1 MTLPMT
7 FSPKKFLP
15 HVLILAGFA
24 VVALLYFSPVLSG
37 KKLYQ
42 SDIVQYLGM
51 AKEQI
56 DFRADTGEEPY
67 WTDSAY
73 GGMPTYQLGA
83 KYPHN
88 YIKKLDLL
96 IRFLPRP
103 ADYLFLYFLG
113 FYIFLL
119 TLKVNWK
126 YAAVGSLAFGFS
138 TYLIVILGVG
148 HNSKAHAIAYMPL
161 VLSGIVLVF
170 RRYYLWGF
178 LVTAIALA
186 LEIVAN
192 HYQMTYYLMLLV
204 VVLGISYL
212 IDAYRNKQLPHYFK
226 SVAVLFGAVLI
237 AVGLNATNLMAT
249 KEYANFST
257 RSTSEITV
265 NPDGT
270 SKEQTSGLDKDYI
283 NLWSYGKAETL
294 NLFVARI
301 FGGSNDEPFD
311 NDSEIA
317 QFLKENQVPIT
328 RREEVFS
335 QFGLY
340 YWGDQPGVSGP
351 AYIGTVVIFLFILAL
366 FVVKGR
372 LKWWLVGGAVLTLLL
387 SYGKNLSWFTDLW
400 IDYVP
405 LYDKFR
411 AVTSIQVITELC
423 VPALGIAGLYTF
435 MTSSQP
441 EAERLKSLKKA
452 AGVALGILVL
462 LLLGTGMWDFTGAN
476 DQRFMEQL
484 GLDFVSALK
493 EDRKSLYI
501 RDVLK
506 NIVLITIAATVL
518 FFFVKQKVKEP
529 IVLIILAVLISGDL
543 IHIDRKYVNTENFV
557 SASVMDKPYDNLKNQ
572 ADTQILSDKGRF
584 RVYEERTGI
593 ASSRSSYFH
602 KSIGGY
608 HGAVPKRIQDI
619 ADYYLYKGKIGPL
632 NMLNVRYLIRETE
645 GGTYAQRNPGALG
658 NAWFPETVTIVPD
671 ANAELLGLEGVDFK
685 KEVIVHNSFKELL
698 SKTSFPK
705 DSTAT
710 ITLQKEQ
717 PNHLAYEFSG
727 ASERL
732 TVFSEA
738 YFQPGWNAYIDG
750 TLAPHFR
757 ANYMLRAML
766 IPSGTHTLEFKFE
779 PQVVKTGSSI
789 TLVSSILLLLLILG
803 GVYFSRKEF
812 TLHEAA

>member
-1 MTLPMT
+1 MTIS
-7 FSPKKFLP
+7 FKKFIP
-15 HVLILAGFA
+15 HIFVIIGFV

-37 KKLYQ
+37 KKMYQ

-83 KYPHN
+83 KYAHN
-88 YIKKLDLL
+88 YIKKFDLL

-103 ADYLFLYFLG
+103 ADYLFLYFIG

-126 YAAVGSLAFGFS
+126 YAAIGSLAFGFS
-138 TYLIVILGVG
+138 TYFIVILGVG
-148 HNSKAHAIAYMPL
+148 HNAKAHAIAYMPL

-204 VVLGISYL
+204 LVLGITYL
-212 IDAYRNKQLPHYFK
+212 IDAYRNKELPHYFK
-226 SVAVLFGAVLI
+226 SVAVLFGAVFI
-237 AVGLNATNLMAT
+237 AIGLNATNLLAT

-257 RSTSEITV
+257 RSSSEITV
-265 NPDGT
+265 NADGT
-270 SKEQTSGLDKDYI
+270 PKEKTTGLDKEYI

-311 NDSEIA
+311 NDSAIA
-317 QFLKENQVPIT
+317 QYLREQGVPLT
-328 RREEVFS
+328 QREEFYD
-335 QFGLY
+335 QLGLY

-351 AYIGTVVIFLFILAL
+351 AYIGAVVIFLFILAL
-366 FVVKGR
+366 FIVKGR
-372 LKWWLVGGAVLTLLL
+372 LKWWLVGGAVLSLLL

-405 LYDKFR
+405 LYNKFR

-423 VPALGIAGLYTF
+423 IPALGILGLYAF
-435 MTSSQP
+435 MTSSQS
-441 EAERLKSLKKA
+441 EEERLKTLKKA

-462 LLLGTGMWDFTGAN
+462 LVLGIGMWDFTAAN
-476 DQRFMEQL
+476 DQRYREAL

-493 EDRKSLYI
+493 DDRKSLYLT
-501 RDVLK
+501 DVIK
-506 NIVLITIAATVL
+506 NIVLIGIAAAAL
-518 FFFVKQKVKEP
+518 YLYLKKKAKEP

-557 SASVMDKPYDNLKNQ
+557 SARVMDNPYEGRKTP
-572 ADTQILSDKGRF
+572 ADTQILEDTGRF

-619 ADYYLYKGKIGPL
+619 ADYYLYQGKIGPL

-658 NAWFPETVTIVPD
+658 NAWFPEKIKEVPD
-671 ANAELLGLEGVDFK
+671 ANAELLSIDGLDFK
-685 KEVIVHNSFKELL
+685 KEAVVHTDFLNEIAKKEF
-698 SKTSFPK
+698 ST
-705 DSTAT
+705 DSTA
-710 ITLQKEQ
+710 IISLVKEQ
-717 PNHLAYEFSG
+717 PNHLTYEFSA

-738 YFQPGWNAYIDG
+738 YYQPGWNAYIDG
-750 TLAPHFR
+750 QSAGHFR
-757 ANYMLRAML
+757 TNYMLRGMI
-766 IPSGTHTLEFKFE
+766 IPSGTHTIDFKFE
-779 PQVVKTGSSI
+779 PTVVKKGSTI
-789 TLVSSILLLLLILG
+789 TLISSILLVLLLIG
-803 GVYFSRKEF
+803 GIVYSSKESNQN
-812 TLHEAA
+812 AQS

>member
-1 MTLPMT
+1 MP
-7 FSPKKFLP
+7 FSFRKFLP
-15 HVLILAGFA
+15 HLFIIAGFA
-24 VVALLYFSPVLSG
+24 IVALLYFSPVLSG

-56 DFRADTGEEPY
+56 DFREATGEEPY

-103 ADYLFLYFLG
+103 ADYLFLYFIG

-126 YAAVGSLAFGFS
+126 YAAIGSLAFGFS

-170 RRYYLWGF
+170 RRYYIWGF
-178 LVTAIALA
+178 ILTAVALG

-204 VVLGISYL
+204 VVMGLAYL
-212 IDAYRNKQLPHYFK
+212 IEAFKTKTLGHFFK
-226 SVAVLFGAVLI
+226 SVAILLGAVCI
-237 AVGLNATNLMAT
+237 AIGLNATNLMAT
-249 KEYANFST
+249 KEFVKFTT
-257 RSTSEITV
+257 RSGSEITV

-270 SKEQTSGLDKDYI
+270 PKEQTSGLDKEYI
-283 NLWSYGKAETL
+283 NMWSYGKAETL

-301 FGGSNDEPFD
+301 FGGSNDEPY
-311 NDSEIA
+311 NKKSEIA
-317 QFLKENQVPIT
+317 QYLKENQVPIT
-328 RREEVFS
+328 QREDVFG

-351 AYIGTVVIFLFILAL
+351 AYIGAVVIFLFILAL

-387 SYGKNLSWFTDLW
+387 SYGKNLSWFTDFW
-400 IDYVP
+400 ISYVP

-423 VPALGIAGLYTF
+423 VPALGIAGLYAF
-435 MTSSQP
+435 MTSKDA
-441 EAERLKSLKKA
+441 EATRIKGLQWA
-452 AGVALGILVL
+452 TGIALGILVL
-462 LLLGTGMWDFTGAN
+462 LLLGMGMWDFTGAN
-476 DQRFMEQL
+476 DQMFMEQL
-484 GLDFVSALK
+484 GLDFVSAIK
-493 EDRKSLYI
+493 EDRKSLYMT
-501 RDVLK
+501 DVLK
-506 NIVLITIAATVL
+506 NMALISMVALVLY
-518 FFFVKQKVKEP
+518 FFVKKKVKEP
-529 IVLIILAVLISGDL
+529 VVLVAIAVLIAGDL
-543 IHIDRKYVNTENFV
+543 IHIDRNYVNNDNFV
-557 SASVMDKPYDNLKNQ
+557 PARAMDKPYDNLKNQ
-572 ADTQILSDKGRF
+572 ADIQILSDQGRF
-584 RVYEERTGI
+584 RVYEERSGI
-593 ASSRSSYFH
+593 ASSRASYFH

-608 HGAVPKRIQDI
+608 PAAVPKRIQDI

-685 KEVIVHNSFKELL
+685 KEVIVHNSFKDLL
-698 SKTSFPK
+698 SKISFPK

-717 PNHLAYEFSG
+717 PNQLIYDFSSD
-727 ASERL
+727 SERL
-732 TVFSEA
+732 AVFSEA
-738 YFQPGWNAYIDG
+738 YFQPDWNAYIDG
-750 TLAPHFR
+750 KSAPHFR

-766 IPSGTHTLEFKFE
+766 IPAGTHTVAFKFE
-779 PQVVKTGSSI
+779 PKVVQTGSTV
-789 TLVSSILLLLLILG
+789 TLVSSLILLLLVLG
-803 GVYFSRKEF
+803 GIYYSRKEF
-812 TLHEAA
+812 TPNEAA

>member
-1 MTLPMT
+1 MS
-7 FSPKKFLP
+7 FSLRKFLP
-15 HVLILAGFA
+15 HIIVLLGFA

-56 DFRADTGEEPY
+56 DFRESTGEEPY

-119 TLKVNWK
+119 SLKVNWR
-126 YAAVGSLAFGFS
+126 YAAIGSLAFGFS

-170 RRYYLWGF
+170 RRYYIWGF
-178 LVTAIALA
+178 ILTAVALG

-204 VVLGISYL
+204 VILGIAYCV
-212 IDAYRNKQLPHYFK
+212 DAFRRKVLPDFFK
-226 SVAVLFGAVLI
+226 SVAILIGAVII
-237 AVGLNATNLMAT
+237 AVGLNATNLLAT

-270 SKEQTSGLDKDYI
+270 SKAQTSGLDKEYI
-283 NLWSYGKAETL
+283 NLWSYGKLETL
-294 NLFVARI
+294 NLFVARM
-301 FGGSNDEPFD
+301 FGGSNDEPYSK
-311 NDSEIA
+311 NSEIA
-317 QFLKENQVPIT
+317 QFLKENQVPLT
-328 RREEVFS
+328 QREEVFG

-351 AYIGTVVIFLFILAL
+351 AYIGAVVIFLFILAL

-372 LKWWLVGGAVLTLLL
+372 VKWWLVGGAILTVML

-400 IDYVP
+400 VDYVP

-411 AVTSIQVITELC
+411 AVTSVQVITELC
-423 VPALGIAGLYTF
+423 VPALGILGLYAF
-435 MTSSQP
+435 MTSK
-441 EAERLKSLKKA
+441 ETVEERLKYLKRA
-452 AGVALGILVL
+452 AGIALGLLVFL
-462 LLLGTGMWDFTGAN
+462 FLGMGMFDFTGAN
-476 DQRFMEQL
+476 DQLFMEQL
-484 GLDFVSALK
+484 GLDFVSAMK
-493 EDRKSLYI
+493 EDRKSLFTQDI
-501 RDVLK
+501 IK
-506 NIVLITIAATVL
+506 NIVLIAIAAAGL
-518 FFFVKQKVKEP
+518 WAFVKQKVKEP
-529 IVLIILAVLISGDL
+529 VVLIIFALLITGDL
-543 IHIDRKYVNTENFV
+543 IHIDRHYVNDDDFV
-557 SASVMDKPYDNLKNQ
+557 SARVMDNPYADRKNAADIEILK
-572 ADTQILSDKGRF
+572 DDGRF
-584 RVYEERTGI
+584 RVYEERSGI
-593 ASSRSSYFH
+593 SSSRSSYFH

-619 ADYYLYKGKIGPL
+619 ADYYLYQGKIGPL
-632 NMLNVRYLIRETE
+632 NMLNVRYLIRATE
-645 GGTYAQRNPGALG
+645 GGTYAQRNPGAIG
-658 NAWFPETVTIVPD
+658 NAWFPEKITLVPD
-671 ANAELLGLEGVDFK
+671 ANSELLGLDGLDFRKEVLVHTDFSEHITK
-685 KEVIVHNSFKELL
+685 KEFAR
-698 SKTSFPK
+698 
-705 DSTAT
+705 DSTAM
-710 ITLQKEQ
+710 ISLIAEQ
-717 PNHLAYEFSG
+717 PNHLSYEFT
-727 ASERL
+727 ADTERL

-738 YFQPGWNAYIDG
+738 YFEKGWNAYVDG
-750 TLAPHFR
+750 ELTPHFR
-757 ANYMLRAML
+757 TNYMLRAML
-766 IPSGTHTLEFKFE
+766 IPAGNHSVEFKFE
-779 PQVVKTGSSI
+779 PTVVKTGSSI
-789 TLVSSILLLLLILG
+789 TLVSSILLGLLLVG
-803 GVYFSRKEF
+803 GIVYSRKDL
-812 TLHEAA
+812 THNDQA

>member
-1 MTLPMT
+1 MT
-7 FSPKKFLP
+7 FSPRKFIP
-15 HVLILAGFA
+15 HILILAGFA
-24 VVALLYFSPVLSG
+24 IVALLYFSPVLSG

-56 DFRADTGEEPY
+56 DFREATGEEPY

-119 TLKVNWK
+119 TLKINWK
-126 YAAVGSLAFGFS
+126 YAGIGALAFGFS

-148 HNSKAHAIAYMPL
+148 HNAKAHAIAYMPL

-178 LVTAIALA
+178 ILTAVALA

-204 VVLGISYL
+204 LVLGIAYL
-212 IDAYRNKQLPHYFK
+212 IEAFKTKTLPVFFK
-226 SVAVLFGAVLI
+226 SVAVLLGAVLI
-237 AVGLNATNLMAT
+237 AVGLNATNLLAT

-257 RSTSEITV
+257 RSTSQITV
-265 NPDGT
+265 TPDGLP
-270 SKEQTSGLDKDYI
+270 KEQTSGLDKEYI
-283 NLWSYGKAETL
+283 NMWSYGKAETL

-301 FGGSNDEPFD
+301 FGGSNDEPYD
-311 NDSEIA
+311 KNSAMA

-328 RREEVFS
+328 QREEVFG

-351 AYIGTVVIFLFILAL
+351 AYIGAVVIFLFILAL

-387 SYGKNLSWFTDLW
+387 SYGKNLSWFTDFW
-400 IDYVP
+400 INYVP

-423 VPALGIAGLYTF
+423 VPALGIAGLYAF
-435 MTSSQP
+435 MTSNEKD
-441 EAERLKSLKKA
+441 EARLKSLKWA
-452 AGVALGILVL
+452 TGVALGILVL
-462 LLLGTGMWDFTGAN
+462 LLVSAGMWDFAGAN
-476 DQRFMEQL
+476 DQLFMEQL
-484 GLDFVSALK
+484 GLDFVSAMK
-493 EDRKSLYI
+493 DDRKSLYI
-501 RDVLK
+501 TDVIK
-506 NIVLITIAATVL
+506 NIVLISIAAAML
-518 FFFVKQKVKEP
+518 YFFVKKKAKEP
-529 IVLIILAVLISGDL
+529 IVLIVLAVLISGDL
-543 IHIDRKYVNTENFV
+543 IHIDRHYVNENDFV
-557 SASVMDKPYDNLKNQ
+557 SARVMDDPFANRKTQ
-572 ADTQILSDKGRF
+572 ADNDILKDNGRF

-619 ADYYLYKGKIGPL
+619 ADFYLYKGKIGPL

-658 NAWFPETVTIVPD
+658 NAWFPENAILVPD
-671 ANAELLGLEGVDFK
+671 ENAELLRLDGINFRKEAIIHSDFK
-685 KEVIVHNSFKELL
+685 EFVSG
-698 SKTSFPK
+698 KTFQK
-705 DSTAT
+705 DSTAI
-710 ITLQKEQ
+710 ITLREEQ
-717 PNHLAYEFSG
+717 PNHLTYDFTSKT
-727 ASERL
+727 ERL

-738 YFQPGWNAYIDG
+738 YFQPGWNAYVDG
-750 TLAPHFR
+750 NLTPHFR
-757 ANYMLRAML
+757 ANYMLRAMV
-766 IPSGTHTLEFKFE
+766 IPAGTHTIEFKFE

-789 TLVSSILLLLLILG
+789 TLVSSILLMLLVLG
-803 GVYFSRKEF
+803 GIFYSSKEF
-812 TLHEAA
+812 TSNETA

>member
-1 MTLPMT
+1 MTLRMT

-56 DFRADTGEEPY
+56 DFREATGEEPY

-103 ADYLFLYFLG
+103 ADYLFLYFVG
-113 FYIFLL
+113 FYLFLL
-119 TLKVNWK
+119 ALKLNWR
-126 YAAVGSLAFGFS
+126 YAGIGALAFGFS

-148 HNSKAHAIAYMPL
+148 HNAKAHAIAYMPL

-170 RRYYLWGF
+170 RRYYIWGF
-178 LVTAIALA
+178 ILTAVALG

-204 VVLGISYL
+204 VVMGLAYL
-212 IDAYRNKQLPHYFK
+212 IEAFKSKTLGHFFK
-226 SVAVLFGAVLI
+226 SVAILLGAVCI
-237 AVGLNATNLMAT
+237 AIGLNATNLMAT

-257 RSTSEITV
+257 RSASEITV

-270 SKEQTSGLDKDYI
+270 PKEQTSGLDKDYI
-283 NLWSYGKAETL
+283 NMWSYGKAETL

-301 FGGSNDEPFD
+301 FGGSNDEPY
-311 NDSEIA
+311 NKKSEIA

-328 RREEVFS
+328 SREEVFS
-335 QFGLY
+335 QFRLY

-351 AYIGTVVIFLFILAL
+351 AYIGAVVIFLFILAL

-387 SYGKNLSWFTDLW
+387 SYGKNLSWFTDFW
-400 IDYVP
+400 ISYVP

-423 VPALGIAGLYTF
+423 VPALGIAGLYAF
-435 MTSSQP
+435 MTSKDA
-441 EAERLKSLKKA
+441 EATRIKGLQWA
-452 AGVALGILVL
+452 TGIALGILVL
-462 LLLGTGMWDFTGAN
+462 LLLGMGIWDFTGAN
-476 DQRFMEQL
+476 DQMFMEQL
-484 GLDFVSALK
+484 GLDFVSAIK
-493 EDRKSLYI
+493 KDRKSLYMT
-501 RDVLK
+501 DVIK
-506 NIVLITIAATVL
+506 NMALISMVAL
-518 FFFVKQKVKEP
+518 MLYFFVKKKVKEP
-529 IVLIILAVLISGDL
+529 VVLVAIAVLIAGDL
-543 IHIDRKYVNTENFV
+543 IHIDRNYVNNDNFV
-557 SASVMDKPYDNLKNQ
+557 PARVMDKPYDNLKNQ
-572 ADTQILSDKGRF
+572 ADIQILSDQGRF
-584 RVYEERTGI
+584 RVYEERSGI
-593 ASSRSSYFH
+593 ASSRASYFH

-685 KEVIVHNSFKELL
+685 KDVIVHNSFKDML
-698 SKTSFPK
+698 SQTSFPR

-717 PNHLAYEFSG
+717 PNQLIYNFSSD
-727 ASERL
+727 SERL
-732 TVFSEA
+732 AVFSEA

-750 TLAPHFR
+750 KSAPHFR

-766 IPSGTHTLEFKFE
+766 IPAGTHTVAFKFE
-779 PQVVKTGSSI
+779 PKVVQTGSTI
-789 TLVSSILLLLLILG
+789 TLVSSLILLLLVLG
-803 GVYFSRKEF
+803 GIYYSRKEF
-812 TLHEAA
+812 IPNEAA

>member
-1 MTLPMT
+1 MT
-7 FSPKKFLP
+7 FSPRKFIP
-15 HVLILAGFA
+15 HILILAGFA
-24 VVALLYFSPVLSG
+24 IVALLYFSPVLSG

-56 DFRADTGEEPY
+56 DFREATGEEPY

-103 ADYLFLYFLG
+103 ADYLFLYFVG

-119 TLKVNWK
+119 TLKINWK
-126 YAAVGSLAFGFS
+126 YAGIGALAFGFS

-148 HNSKAHAIAYMPL
+148 HNAKAHAIAYMPL

-178 LVTAIALA
+178 ILTAVALA

-204 VVLGISYL
+204 LVLGIAYL
-212 IDAYRNKQLPHYFK
+212 IEAFKTKTLPVFFK
-226 SVAVLFGAVLI
+226 SVAVLLGAVLI
-237 AVGLNATNLMAT
+237 AVGLNATNLLAT

-257 RSTSEITV
+257 RSTSQITV
-265 NPDGT
+265 TPDGLP
-270 SKEQTSGLDKDYI
+270 KEQTSGLDKEYI
-283 NLWSYGKAETL
+283 NMWSYGKAETL

-301 FGGSNDEPFD
+301 FGGSNDEPYD
-311 NDSEIA
+311 KNSAMA

-328 RREEVFS
+328 QREEVFG

-351 AYIGTVVIFLFILAL
+351 AYIGAVVIFLFILAL

-387 SYGKNLSWFTDLW
+387 SYGKNLSWFTDFW
-400 IDYVP
+400 INYVP

-423 VPALGIAGLYTF
+423 VPALGIAGLYAF
-435 MTSSQP
+435 MTSN
-441 EAERLKSLKKA
+441 EKDEVRLKSLKWA
-452 AGVALGILVL
+452 TGVALGILVL
-462 LLLGTGMWDFTGAN
+462 LLVSAGMWDFAGAN
-476 DQRFMEQL
+476 DQLFMEQL
-484 GLDFVSALK
+484 GLDFVSAMK
-493 EDRKSLYI
+493 DDRKSLYI
-501 RDVLK
+501 TDVIK
-506 NIVLITIAATVL
+506 NIVLISIAAAML
-518 FFFVKQKVKEP
+518 YFFVKKKAKEP
-529 IVLIILAVLISGDL
+529 IVLIVLAVLISGDL
-543 IHIDRKYVNTENFV
+543 IHIDRHYVNENDFV
-557 SASVMDKPYDNLKNQ
+557 SARVMDDPFANRKTQ
-572 ADTQILSDKGRF
+572 ADNDILKDNGRF

-619 ADYYLYKGKIGPL
+619 ADFYLYKGKIGPL

-658 NAWFPETVTIVPD
+658 NAWFPENAILVPD
-671 ANAELLGLEGVDFK
+671 ENAELLRLDGINFRKEAIIHSDFK
-685 KEVIVHNSFKELL
+685 EFVSG
-698 SKTSFPK
+698 KTFQK
-705 DSTAT
+705 DSTAI
-710 ITLQKEQ
+710 ITLREEQ
-717 PNHLAYEFSG
+717 PNHLTYDFTSKT
-727 ASERL
+727 ERL

-738 YFQPGWNAYIDG
+738 YFQPGWNAYVDG
-750 TLAPHFR
+750 NLTPHFR
-757 ANYMLRAML
+757 ANYMLRAMV
-766 IPSGTHTLEFKFE
+766 IPAGTHTIEFKFE

-789 TLVSSILLLLLILG
+789 TLVSSILLMLLVLG
-803 GVYFSRKEF
+803 GIFYSSKEF
-812 TLHEAA
+812 TSNETA